1 MILGEVW
8 LKKRLLA
15 AVLYYVSENY
25 VCYIAKRIHILT
37 IFLQKN
43 YVNIID
49 EKWNENYNILN
60 KSQKKY
66 LDYWVSN

>member
-1 MILGEVW
+1 M
-8 LKKRLLA
+8 KKRLLA

-25 VCYIAKRIHILT
+25 VCYIEKRIHKLT

-49 EKWNENYNILN
+49 EKWNKHYNTKN
-60 KSQKKY
+60 KS
-66 LDYWVSN
+66 